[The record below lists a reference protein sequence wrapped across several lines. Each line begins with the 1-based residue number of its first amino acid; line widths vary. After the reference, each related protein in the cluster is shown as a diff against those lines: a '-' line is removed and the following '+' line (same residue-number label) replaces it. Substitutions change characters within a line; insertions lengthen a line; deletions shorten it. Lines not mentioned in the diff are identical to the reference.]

1 MKILAVRLAEVGC
14 FSRAVAVE
22 GLGDGL
28 NVLAGA
34 NEAGKS
40 TIFAALRMAFEQS
53 HKTAHRDVE
62 AMRPYSGG
70 APLVEVDFVVGGE
83 TWRLRKQYLT
93 GRMAELRNLTTGQ
106 VSRGADAEENLAAL
120 TGPERRPACV
130 EPALGQPERRVDA
143 LASQ

>member
-53 HKTAHRDVE
+53 HKA
-62 AMRPYSGG
+62 AQAASAGI
-70 APLVEVDFVVGGE
+70 APL
-83 TWRLRKQYLT
+83 
-93 GRMAELRNLTTGQ
+93 
-106 VSRGADAEENLAAL
+106 
-120 TGPERRPACV
+120 RRRSAH
-130 EPALGQPERRVDA
+130 
-143 LASQ
+143 